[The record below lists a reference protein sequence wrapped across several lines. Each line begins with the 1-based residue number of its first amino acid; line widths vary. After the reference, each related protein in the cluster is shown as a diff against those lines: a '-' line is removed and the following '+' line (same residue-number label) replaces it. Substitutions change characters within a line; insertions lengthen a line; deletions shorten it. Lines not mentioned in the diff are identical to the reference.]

1 MNFLWIVFVGIAAIL
16 NAVMDSVENEHV
28 YATIF
33 KNKNPAFWHKRYSW
47 DKAKKIGGWK
57 FDSWHVAKSLMLGFI
72 TLAIVFYKPI
82 LTHWTLDFS
91 IAGVTWIITFNLFYN
106 RIFKKV

>member
-1 MNFLWIVFVGIAAIL
+1 MIWLWIIFVGIAAIL
-16 NAVMDSVENEHV
+16 NAVMDSIENEHV

-57 FDSWHVAKSLMLGFI
+57 FDAWHVAKSLMIFSLC
-72 TLAIVFYKPI
+72 AAVVFYKQIWNPLI
-82 LTHWTLDFS
+82 DYS
-91 IAGVTWIITFNLFYN
+91 IAGGTWIITFNLFYN
-106 RIFKKV
+106 RVFKIV